1 MAALGVPRGV
11 PSPSTRTTV
20 DAGSGPLSMWSTLRL
35 NDMDKG
41 SGSASARPGS
51 AAAFGGIPEP
61 EIPAGGAALVYAAMA
76 GRGGHAPTGAAG
88 ATRNDHD
95 GRATAASR
103 CLHRVLR

>member
-1 MAALGVPRGV
+1 MQPLTPCDLTSQV

-76 GRGGHAPTGAAG
+76 GRGGHAPTGARG
-88 ATRNDHD
+88 SNGEGPRRTYEI
-95 GRATAASR
+95 
-103 CLHRVLR
+103 